1 MMNSSENSD
10 DIGHSAVLSLGSNI
24 GNREGNVNETIVLLS
39 SLFPGLESSGI
50 YETPEIHGVGAPYM
64 NAVVRC
70 RMNHEYDEFCSWA
83 KEVERRRGRNSETRM
98 RGEVP
103 IDIDVVI
110 WDGEVMRPADF
121 AREFFQIGYRMLI
134 CDAVPHR

>member
-1 MMNSSENSD
+1 MNSPVNSGD
-10 DIGHSAVLSLGSNI
+10 TGHSAVLSLGSNI
-24 GNREGNVNETIVLLS
+24 GDREENVNDTITLLS

-50 YETPEIHGVGAPYM
+50 YETPEIHGVGASYM

-70 RMNHEYDEFCSWA
+70 RIAQDYDGFCSLA
-83 KEVERRRGRNSETRM
+83 KEIERHRGRNEETRM

-110 WDGEVMRPADF
+110 WDGEVMRPADY
-121 AREFFQIGYRMLI
+121 AREFFQIGYRTLI
-134 CDAVPHR
+134 